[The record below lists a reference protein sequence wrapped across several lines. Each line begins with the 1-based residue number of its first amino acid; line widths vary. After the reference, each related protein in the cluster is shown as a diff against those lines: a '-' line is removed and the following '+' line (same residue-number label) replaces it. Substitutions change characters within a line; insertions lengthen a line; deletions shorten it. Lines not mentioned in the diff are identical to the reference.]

1 MAENK
6 AIAKQTKMSIES
18 LVHNEEFMHKA
29 EDILGE
35 GTPQFM
41 TSVLTLKN
49 SNKLLAECDPI
60 KLYNCCLMSA
70 ALKLPF
76 NQNLGQAYI
85 VPFKNKQ
92 GEQEPQL
99 QIGYKGFIQ
108 LAQRSGQFRRINCSD
123 VREGEIKSRNRLTG
137 EIEFEWLEDAE
148 RDRKEIKGYVA
159 YFELLNGYQQTL
171 YMSKEEVLA
180 HAGRYSQSYKKG
192 YGVWIDNFD
201 AMARKTVLKRILNL
215 FAPLSVDMQKAME
228 YDQADADGR
237 YPDNAD
243 RVEIIEA
250 EIGTSEEE
258 RKASNEHESTK

>member
-1 MAENK
+1 MAETG
-6 AIAKQTKMSIES
+6 IVKQPQQKLTIES
-18 LVHNEEFMHKA
+18 LVHNEDFINRA
-29 EDILGE
+29 EDILKD

-41 TSVLTLKN
+41 ASVLTLKN

-60 KLYNCCLMSA
+60 KLYNCCLMAA

-85 VPFKNKQ
+85 IPFK
-92 GEQEPQL
+92 GEPQL

-123 VREGEIKSRNRLTG
+123 VRKGEIKKRNRLTG

-148 RDRKEIKGYVA
+148 HDQAEIIGYVA

-171 YMSKEEVLA
+171 YMSKAEVES
-180 HAGRYSQSYKKG
+180 HAKRYSQTYKQG
-192 YGVWIDNFD
+192 FGVWKDNFD
-201 AMARKTVLKRILNL
+201 AMAKKTVLKRILNQY
-215 FAPLSVDMQKAME
+215 APLSVDMQKAME

-250 EIGTSEEE
+250 EIGSSEEE
-258 RKASNEHESTK
+258 RKENGKTSDK

>member
-1 MAENK
+1 MAE
-6 AIAKQTKMSIES
+6 AGIVKQPQQKLTIES
-18 LVHNEEFMHKA
+18 LVHNEDFINRA
-29 EDILGE
+29 EDILKD

-41 TSVLTLKN
+41 ASVLTLKN

-60 KLYNCCLMSA
+60 KLYNCCLMAA

-85 VPFKNKQ
+85 IPFK
-92 GEQEPQL
+92 GEPQL

-123 VREGEIKSRNRLTG
+123 VRKGEIKKRNRLTG

-148 RDRKEIKGYVA
+148 HDQAEIIGYVA

-171 YMSKEEVLA
+171 YMSKAEVES
-180 HAGRYSQSYKKG
+180 HAKRYSQTYKQG
-192 YGVWIDNFD
+192 FGVWKDNFD
-201 AMARKTVLKRILNL
+201 AMAKKTVLKRILNQY
-215 FAPLSVDMQKAME
+215 APLSVDMQKAME

-243 RVEIIEA
+243 KVEIIEA
-250 EIGTSEEE
+250 EIGSSEEE
-258 RKASNEHESTK
+258 RKENGKTSDK